1 MLVDLLEG
9 KAFDVGLRGEMVFSG
24 RSIKEAPG
32 KSLGPEFG
40 EAGIVN
46 SGGIGA
52 GFWVILGE
60 SVMLVEP
67 SVRLGSV
74 GSGNIE
80 VG

>member
-1 MLVDLLEG
+1 MLVDLL
-9 KAFDVGLRGEMVFSG
+9 
-24 RSIKEAPG
+24 
-32 KSLGPEFG
+32 EFG

-60 SVMLVEP
+60 SVMLVES

>member
-9 KAFDVGLRGEMVFSG
+9 KAFDV
-24 RSIKEAPG
+24 G

-52 GFWVILGE
+52 GLWVILGE